1 MLHHAT
7 QVEPVKWSSERM
19 RKVLNNAIL
28 SGLVADEMITAAEQA
43 LTDGFEGS
51 LSRSARLCAQLFCPA
66 VRPAARGMDMY
77 RHEERMFKKHVVWLD
92 EMK

>member
-1 MLHHAT
+1 M
-7 QVEPVKWSSERM
+7 QVEPVKWPDERM

-51 LSRSARLCAQLFCPA
+51 LSRYAACQCVPPQFSARYHLLFCLSS
-66 VRPAARGMDMY
+66 RRCCSDM
-77 RHEERMFKKHVVWLD
+77 
-92 EMK
+92 

>member
-1 MLHHAT
+1 M
-7 QVEPVKWSSERM
+7 KWPDERM

-51 LSRSARLCAQLFCPA
+51 LSRYAACQRVPLSMFLFDKNSLFCL
-66 VRPAARGMDMY
+66 
-77 RHEERMFKKHVVWLD
+77 RMWRCRST
-92 EMK
+92 M

>member
-1 MLHHAT
+1 M
-7 QVEPVKWSSERM
+7 QVEPVKWPDERM

-51 LSRSARLCAQLFCPA
+51 LSRY
-66 VRPAARGMDMY
+66 AASQR
-77 RHEERMFKKHVVWLD
+77 VLPSSNWLD
-92 EMK
+92 ITCLSV